1 MTARTA
7 ELLQNH
13 LASCREILD
22 HMISVELADDVDAL
36 QGLYA
41 GIRSGKISIRLVSS
55 FAPVPCVQ
63 GIVVNANGKKLELFR
78 LVVSPPVKSN

>member
-22 HMISVELADDVDAL
+22 HLISVELADDLDAL

-41 GIRSGKISIRLVSS
+41 GMRTGEVSLQLLS
-55 FAPVPCVQ
+55 TFAPVPCVQ
-63 GIVVNANGKKLELFR
+63 GIVVDAGGNKLELFR
-78 LVVSPPVKSN
+78 IVVSPPVKSN